1 MPCLTANGA
10 TRLTSGVSKG
20 DGGEVAT
27 AELVLQALRMIAT
40 VARRD
45 PLLLSLVYEY
55 EHFDL
60 ILVKGASAT
69 AARASA
75 SPVHFAALRCRPG
88 GATFQARARGADGRR
103 QLTGHGVQVAA
114 GAAGAA
120 PRGA

>member
-1 MPCLTANGA
+1 MPCLKTNGA

-40 VARRD
+40 IARRD

-60 ILVKGASAT
+60 ILVKGASV
-69 AARASA
+69 AAVRTCS
-75 SPVHFAALRCRPG
+75 SPVHFAPVCAVL
-88 GATFQARARGADGRR
+88 QAWWSNLPSACARR
-103 QLTGHGVQVAA
+103 
-114 GAAGAA
+114 
-120 PRGA
+120 